1 MKWITVGFDEC
12 INCGNSAQIQ
22 TDSKEAGFFF
32 DGDSVRCV
40 ECRMTGNFS
49 CDTENEGW
57 ISWDDTEE
65 GT

>member
-1 MKWITVGFDEC
+1 MKWVSVDFDEC
-12 INCGNSAQIQ
+12 INCGNNAQIQ
-22 TDSKEAGFFF
+22 TDSEDPNYFF

-40 ECRMTGNFS
+40 ECNMTGTFS
-49 CDTENEGW
+49 CDTESEGW